1 MKMTLNELL
10 KHKEQLE
17 DELAHMREN
26 LSNKECE
33 LEQLNLQIAEEQGK
47 THLSFNC
54 KEIAA
59 SRDCKDL

>member
-33 LEQLNLQIAEEQGK
+33 LETLDLQIAEERK
-47 THLSFNC
+47 KNPF
-54 KEIAA
+54 KF
-59 SRDCKDL
+59 